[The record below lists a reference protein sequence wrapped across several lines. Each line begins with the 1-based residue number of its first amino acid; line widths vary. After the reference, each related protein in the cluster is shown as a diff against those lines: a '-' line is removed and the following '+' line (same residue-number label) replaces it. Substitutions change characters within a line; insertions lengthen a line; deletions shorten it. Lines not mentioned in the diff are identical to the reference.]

1 MKIKLRFVTC
11 LVVLLSV
18 PMSAFA
24 VAGWT
29 DFVPVAE
36 LTPTIH
42 GRFLVKL
49 EDSKNP
55 SGCKNKEVFY
65 RDYNIPGSEQMYD
78 ALLRAVTSGNKVRVY
93 VTGRCDLKGYSEIS
107 SVSIVP
113 LR

>member
-1 MKIKLRFVTC
+1 MKIKLRFASC
-11 LVVLLSV
+11 LVALLSV
-18 PMSAFA
+18 PMTAFA
-24 VAGWT
+24 VAGWS
-29 DFVPVAE
+29 DYVPVAE

-49 EDSKNP
+49 KVSENP

-78 ALLRAVTSGNKVRVY
+78 ALLKAVTSGKKVRVY

-107 SVSIVP
+107 SVAIVP
-113 LR
+113 